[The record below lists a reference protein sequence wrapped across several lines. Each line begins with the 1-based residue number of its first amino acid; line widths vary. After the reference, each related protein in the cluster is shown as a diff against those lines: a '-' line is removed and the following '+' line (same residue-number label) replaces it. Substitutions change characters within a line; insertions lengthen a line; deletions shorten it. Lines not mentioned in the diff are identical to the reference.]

1 MGRHLNG
8 TRHCCFEGGFK
19 VFHAVFWCSK
29 SSQHLFSLVLLA
41 TMGLDLTWSTIE
53 MSQINELKPLSVG
66 NGTVICAMDNRGVGQ
81 VTLNRPQVNNAYN
94 GDMIAGLHEAMDQLG
109 QQTGLRVVVLKG
121 NGAHFQAGAD
131 LAWINEQGKLGPEQ
145 NVAASR
151 ATGHAVRRLNELPV
165 PTVAMIQG
173 GCFGGG
179 TGIAAAC
186 DVVVAADNAMFAITE
201 ARWGLV
207 AGIIFPQLI
216 QAIGLRN
223 LRRYALTC
231 ERINAERAQQM
242 GFVHEV
248 CALEALEETTFA
260 IVESLLKS
268 APQATADTK
277 RLTLSLADAL
287 LEDTLFEDLVGRHA
301 RTRQSAEAAE
311 GTQSFMQKRAP
322 SWYTPKA

>member
-1 MGRHLNG
+1 
-8 TRHCCFEGGFK
+8 
-19 VFHAVFWCSK
+19 
-29 SSQHLFSLVLLA
+29 
-41 TMGLDLTWSTIE
+41 
-53 MSQINELKPLSVG
+53 MSQINELKPLPVG
-66 NGTVICAMDNRGVGQ
+66 NGTVICAMDSRGVGV

-94 GDMIAGLHEAMDQLG
+94 GDLIAGLHEAMDVLG
-109 QQTGLRVVVLKG
+109 QQAGLRVVVLKG

-131 LAWINEQGKLGPEQ
+131 LAWINAQGKLGFEQ

-151 ATGHAVRRLNELPV
+151 ATAHAVRRLNELPV

-186 DVVVAADNAMFAITE
+186 DIVVAAENAIFAITE

-207 AGIIFPQLI
+207 AGIVFPQLI

-223 LRRYALTC
+223 VRRYALTC
-231 ERINAERAQQM
+231 ERINAERALQM

-248 CALEALEETTFA
+248 CALEALEETAFA

-268 APQATADTK
+268 APQATANTK
-277 RLTLSLADAL
+277 KLTLALADAV
-287 LEDTLFEDLVGRHA
+287 LEDTLFEELVEQHA
-301 RTRQSAEAAE
+301 RTRQSEEAAE

-322 SWYTPKA
+322 TWYIPKA

>member
-1 MGRHLNG
+1 
-8 TRHCCFEGGFK
+8 
-19 VFHAVFWCSK
+19 
-29 SSQHLFSLVLLA
+29 
-41 TMGLDLTWSTIE
+41 
-53 MSQINELKPLSVG
+53 MSQITEIKPRSVG
-66 NGTVICAMDNRGVGQ
+66 NGTITCAMDTRGVGV

-94 GDMIAGLHEAMDQLG
+94 GDLIAGLHEAMDLLG
-109 QQTGLRVVVLKG
+109 QQAGLRVVVLKG

-131 LAWINEQGKLGPEQ
+131 LAWINAQGKLGLEQ

-151 ATGHAVRRLNELPV
+151 ATAQAVRRLNELPV

-186 DVVVAADNAMFAITE
+186 DIVVAADNAMFAITE

-207 AGIIFPQLI
+207 AGIVFPQLI

-223 LRRYALTC
+223 VRRYALSG

-248 CALEALEETTFA
+248 CALEALQETAMA

-277 RLTLSLADAL
+277 RLTMSLADAL
-287 LEDTLFEDLVGRHA
+287 LDDTLFEDLVGRHA

-311 GTQSFMQKRAP
+311 GTLSFMQKRAP
-322 SWYTPKA
+322 TWYTPKA

>member
-1 MGRHLNG
+1 MSNVIS
-8 TRHCCFEGGFK
+8 EFK
-19 VFHAVFWCSK
+19 P
-29 SSQHLFSLVLLA
+29 
-41 TMGLDLTWSTIE
+41 M
-53 MSQINELKPLSVG
+53 PVG
-66 NGTVICAMDNRGVGQ
+66 NGTVICEMDARGIGI

-94 GDMIAGLHEAMDQLG
+94 GDLIAGLHEAMDQLG
-109 QQTGLRVVVLKG
+109 QQPGLRVVVLKG

-131 LAWINEQGKLGPEQ
+131 LAWINEQGKLGLEQ

-151 ATGHAVRRLNELPV
+151 ATAEAVRRLNELPV

-186 DVVVAADNAMFAITE
+186 DIVVAADNAMFAITE

-207 AGIIFPQLI
+207 AGIVFPQLI

-223 LRRYALTC
+223 VRRYALTC
-231 ERINAERAQQM
+231 ERINAQRAQEM

-248 CALEALEETTFA
+248 CALDALEETTFK
-260 IVESLLKS
+260 IVESLLMS
-268 APQATADTK
+268 APQASANTK
-277 RLTLSLADAL
+277 RLTLELADAVL
-287 LEDTLFEDLVGRHA
+287 KDELFESLVDQHA

-311 GTQSFMQKRAP
+311 GTLSFMQKRAP
-322 SWYTPKA
+322 TWYTPKA

>member
-1 MGRHLNG
+1 MSNVIS
-8 TRHCCFEGGFK
+8 EFK
-19 VFHAVFWCSK
+19 P
-29 SSQHLFSLVLLA
+29 
-41 TMGLDLTWSTIE
+41 M
-53 MSQINELKPLSVG
+53 PVG
-66 NGTVICAMDNRGVGQ
+66 NGTVICEMDARGIGI

-94 GDMIAGLHEAMDQLG
+94 GDLIAGLHEAMDQLG
-109 QQTGLRVVVLKG
+109 QQPGLRVVVLKG

-131 LAWINEQGKLGPEQ
+131 LAWINEQGKLGLEQ

-151 ATGHAVRRLNELPV
+151 ATAQAVRRLNELPV

-186 DVVVAADNAMFAITE
+186 DIVVAADNAMFAITE

-207 AGIIFPQLI
+207 AGIVFPQLI

-223 LRRYALTC
+223 VRRYALTC
-231 ERINAERAQQM
+231 ERINAQRAQEM

-248 CALEALEETTFA
+248 CALDALEETTFK
-260 IVESLLKS
+260 IVESLLMS
-268 APQATADTK
+268 APQASANTK
-277 RLTLSLADAL
+277 RLTLELADAVL
-287 LEDTLFEDLVGRHA
+287 KDELFESLVDQHA

-311 GTQSFMQKRAP
+311 GTLSFMQKRAP
-322 SWYTPKA
+322 AWYTPKA

>member
-1 MGRHLNG
+1 
-8 TRHCCFEGGFK
+8 
-19 VFHAVFWCSK
+19 
-29 SSQHLFSLVLLA
+29 
-41 TMGLDLTWSTIE
+41 
-53 MSQINELKPLSVG
+53 MSHITEIKPLFVG
-66 NGTVICAMDNRGVGQ
+66 NGTIICAMDTRGVGV

-94 GDMIAGLHEAMDQLG
+94 GDLIAGLHEAMDLLD
-109 QQTGLRVVVLKG
+109 QQAGLRVVVLKG

-131 LAWINEQGKLGPEQ
+131 LAWINAQGKLGLEQ

-151 ATGHAVRRLNELPV
+151 ATAQAVRRLNELPV

-186 DVVVAADNAMFAITE
+186 DIVVAADNAMFAITE

-207 AGIIFPQLI
+207 AGIVFPQLI

-223 LRRYALTC
+223 VRRYALTC

-248 CALEALEETTFA
+248 CTLEALQETAMT
-260 IVESLLKS
+260 IVESLLMS
-268 APQATADTK
+268 APQATANTK
-277 RLTLSLADAL
+277 QLTLKLADAL
-287 LEDTLFEDLVGRHA
+287 VEDTLFEDLVQQHA
-301 RTRQSAEAAE
+301 RTRQSEEAAE

-322 SWYTPKA
+322 TWYVPKT

>member
-1 MGRHLNG
+1 
-8 TRHCCFEGGFK
+8 
-19 VFHAVFWCSK
+19 
-29 SSQHLFSLVLLA
+29 
-41 TMGLDLTWSTIE
+41 
-53 MSQINELKPLSVG
+53 MSQINELKPLPVG
-66 NGTVICAMDNRGVGQ
+66 NGTVICAMDSRGVGV

-94 GDMIAGLHEAMDQLG
+94 GDLIAGLHEAMDVLG
-109 QQTGLRVVVLKG
+109 QQAGLRVVVLKG

-131 LAWINEQGKLGPEQ
+131 LAWINAQGKLGPEQ

-151 ATGHAVRRLNELPV
+151 ATAHAVRRLNELPV

-186 DVVVAADNAMFAITE
+186 DIVVAAENAIFAITE

-207 AGIIFPQLI
+207 AGIVFPQLI

-223 LRRYALTC
+223 VRRYALTC
-231 ERINAERAQQM
+231 ERINAECALQM

-248 CALEALEETTFA
+248 CALEALEETAFA

-268 APQATADTK
+268 APQATANTK
-277 RLTLSLADAL
+277 KLTLALADAV
-287 LEDTLFEDLVGRHA
+287 LEDTLFEELVEQHA
-301 RTRQSAEAAE
+301 RTRQSEEAAE

-322 SWYTPKA
+322 TWYIPKA